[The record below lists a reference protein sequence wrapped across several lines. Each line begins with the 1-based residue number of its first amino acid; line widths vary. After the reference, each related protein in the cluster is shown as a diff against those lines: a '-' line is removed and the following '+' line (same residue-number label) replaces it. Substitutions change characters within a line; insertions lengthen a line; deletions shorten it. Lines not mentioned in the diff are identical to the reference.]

1 MGIALDS
8 LLGMGVEE
16 APALSRPRRQDLTS
30 VFLPATG
37 VTAGYSL

>member
-8 LLGMGVEE
+8 LLGMGVE

>member
-16 APALSRPRRQDLTS
+16 ALALSRPRRQDLQT
-30 VFLPATG
+30 
-37 VTAGYSL
+37 